1 MDQERPTPPTKDD
14 VLAIL
19 RAHRDLGPEYDSHL
33 ADQIIDLWH
42 HPRGSSHEGFPGFR
56 RPMPSGT
63 RDGSFHSRRVAPILA
78 LSIPLLAIAGSYAH
92 FAGVVAVLGLDA
104 IAMLTTRN

>member
-1 MDQERPTPPTKDD
+1 
-14 VLAIL
+14 
-19 RAHRDLGPEYDSHL
+19 
-33 ADQIIDLWH
+33 
-42 HPRGSSHEGFPGFR
+42 
-56 RPMPSGT
+56 
-63 RDGSFHSRRVAPILA
+63 VAPILA